1 MDLKAFVKDVLT
13 PVLDY
18 PEELDVEAVKSGK
31 QLDVLVCA
39 RQEDRGRIVG
49 RSGRMI
55 SSLRTLCRAAGE
67 KQGLHVNLELVE
79 DEADG
84 SSPEE

>member
-18 PEELDVEAVKSGK
+18 PEELDVEVVKNGK
-31 QLDVLVCA
+31 QLDVIVRA

-49 RSGRMI
+49 RNGRMI
-55 SSLRTLCRAAGE
+55 SSLRTLCRAAAE
-67 KQGLHVNLELVE
+67 KQGMYANLEIVE
-79 DEADG
+79 NETDDSDLEK
-84 SSPEE
+84 